1 MTKML
6 RVLVLL
12 FITSCSTAIKNSSDY
27 DFLLYDAT
35 LKEDVIPNS
44 NSSSVVTKEEDLLGY
59 WVGWTQAK
67 DSADWY
73 HANEHT
79 ISDGSYKI
87 LISFDSIVDNDIIGH
102 TVVANQ
108 YNRFE
113 ASAYQSN
120 GIWEIFI
127 GSNIRRSDTSNEFK
141 LQVRQHQGIMQG
153 NWTRNNSKFREREV
167 LLQKIEFKYNPKNR
181 LQDKYVDWDNPTK
194 MTSDITMQ
202 DLDDTSGYHWNSFV
216 TGIGAGFDT
225 MNDEIQSLRKKWYLI
240 EWNGYM
246 NGWHYK
252 ASSEAVHKLNAS
264 QYKLK
269 PHDLEN
275 LSQEDLLVLRN
286 SIYARHGYSFK
297 DFKLMVYFMKQPW
310 YLPIYS
316 NIQTKFTKRELHNIE
331 LILRYEEHAKSYYD
345 RFGRG

>member
-141 LQVRQHQGIMQG
+141 
-153 NWTRNNSKFREREV
+153 
-167 LLQKIEFKYNPKNR
+167 
-181 LQDKYVDWDNPTK
+181 
-194 MTSDITMQ
+194 
-202 DLDDTSGYHWNSFV
+202 
-216 TGIGAGFDT
+216 
-225 MNDEIQSLRKKWYLI
+225 
-240 EWNGYM
+240 
-246 NGWHYK
+246 HYK